1 MKSMYPTTY
10 LNQASRLLLLPAA
23 WAYPAAC
30 SRRAQVILYGRD
42 LTIAAY
48 ADKPTE
54 TSLTPDTVSLCVVPS
69 LRHAVGVGGVG
80 GVTAAVAVVGRCG
93 DGGGDSV
100 VVRVG
105 GGGCGGSCRGVG
117 GGGDAVAAIA
127 ICLCWCC
134 RRFCCCRGYYCFLSC
149 GGARR

>member
-1 MKSMYPTTY
+1 MVELKSRRLFLKRSPCPSHLTVKDFAIGSKVTDERSEIMKSMYPTTY

-105 GGGCGGSCRGVG
+105 GGG
-117 GGGDAVAAIA
+117 
-127 ICLCWCC
+127 
-134 RRFCCCRGYYCFLSC
+134 LSLIHI
-149 GGARR
+149 